1 MSVTKKHVAP
11 RCRVV
16 IFSIL
21 LALLAII
28 APGEALQAQQND
40 AALQQALAGLNV
52 RSFKDKTA
60 AVVALGELGDARA
73 VVALEALTEGRLYG
87 RKSDQTVVIADR
99 DDRIY
104 KLTDPGQAPLWVKSA
119 AAISRRSSQTTSS
132 AGLSGESSGN
142 WRFRVRTLVC
152 VLRLLR
158 T

>member
-104 KLTDPGQAPLWVKSA
+104 KLTDPVSGAALGEARQPRYQEDRRKQQAPRDYPGSPRATGAFEFGPWSA
-119 AAISRRSSQTTSS
+119 SC
-132 AGLSGESSGN
+132 G
-142 WRFRVRTLVC
+142 C
-152 VLRLLR
+152 
-158 T
+158 